1 MLTLLLVCAFFL
13 HASTKV
19 SCVGFIMR
27 CPFPAIPTLARND
40 VVLRTS
46 YKYFPQNKSTRT
58 GALITRRKRRE
69 FDDFLGFFAGS
80 ENPSVLSVHGFSGSA
95 KTPKRRKLSPFL
107 SNPKQC

>member
-1 MLTLLLVCAFFL
+1 MKLQENKKRQDNLPFLLLTC
-13 HASTKV
+13 
-19 SCVGFIMR
+19 
-27 CPFPAIPTLARND
+27 
-40 VVLRTS
+40 
-46 YKYFPQNKSTRT
+46 
-58 GALITRRKRRE
+58 KRRE